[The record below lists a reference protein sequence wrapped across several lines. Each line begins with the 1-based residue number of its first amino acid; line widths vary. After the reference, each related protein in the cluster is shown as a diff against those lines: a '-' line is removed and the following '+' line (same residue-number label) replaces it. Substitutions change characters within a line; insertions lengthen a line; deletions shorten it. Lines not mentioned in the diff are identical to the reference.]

1 MMNFQNEPILRIP
14 AEPHCSAGIVPC
26 CALPWS
32 GKDSKCMSGNGGIL
46 ISRDGSAIRSVRRR
60 LRKYWEDEIPRDNCQ
75 ITNKF
80 QLLSRKFTVKFSI
93 PMCIAEVGLICGGGG
108 FGNPCSRL
116 LVSLFYFLVGPPLTA
131 LFAFLRFV
139 FC

>member
-1 MMNFQNEPILRIP
+1 MMNSQSVPILRIP
-14 AEPHCSAGIVPC
+14 AEPQCSAGIVHY

-93 PMCIAEVGLICGGGG
+93 PMCIAEVGLICGGGVL
-108 FGNPCSRL
+108 GNPCSRL
-116 LVSLFYFLVGPPLTA
+116 FFSLFDVMIAVMVAAIGMIVRLV
-131 LFAFLRFV
+131 
-139 FC
+139 C